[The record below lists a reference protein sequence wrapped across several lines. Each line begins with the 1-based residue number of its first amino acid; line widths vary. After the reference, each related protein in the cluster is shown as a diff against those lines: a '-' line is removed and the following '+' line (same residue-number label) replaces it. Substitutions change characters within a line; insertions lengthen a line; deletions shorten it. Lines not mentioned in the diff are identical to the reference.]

1 MLDVVF
7 VVADG
12 VRVDGRV
19 PVVDDDVEDD
29 AGHDRR
35 VEVRQALVAQ
45 RAFDLRKKK
54 KVRTLDEVGREKV
67 R

>member
-19 PVVDDDVEDD
+19 PVVDDDVEDH
-29 AGHDRR
+29 ARHDRR

-54 KVRTLDEVGREKV
+54 KVRTLTRDWYRQG
-67 R
+67 

>member
-7 VVADG
+7 VVADA

-29 AGHDRR
+29 TGHDRR
-35 VEVRQALVAQ
+35 VAVRQALVAQ

-54 KVRTLDEVGREKV
+54 KVRALEVGRG
-67 R
+67 